1 MAHVNKWYQRSA
13 LLSMKDQGWN
23 VVSQCS
29 CPLCH
34 YWGHTTTLT
43 VACVQIYSLLR
54 HRVLSQFP
62 IPAISMKFTVDL
74 LRSSLWWKKCFVY
87 SVILKL
93 LFLATTILVCS
104 CPMKALHHSNTM
116 SQMYENIVSPR
127 EGVCLECS
135 CYKVFPAYLHL
146 IPLHYTNINTCRW
159 IHCWTAHSGNASA
172 STQHIHTQCH
182 PIHQR

>member
-1 MAHVNKWYQRSA
+1 MSTNDISGVRFCPWKTKVEMLWANAPVLCVTTGATQR
-13 LLSMKDQGWN
+13 
-23 VVSQCS
+23 
-29 CPLCH
+29 H
-34 YWGHTTTLT
+34 
-43 VACVQIYSLLR
+43 SLWL
-54 HRVLSQFP
+54 VC
-62 IPAISMKFTVDL
+62 KFIRYYDTEFYHNFRFQPYPWSSLWADL